1 MLFAPQCVRGD
12 AMTGAT
18 DLVGMICRD
27 ACARHGVSP
36 DTLARVDCVEAPHWH
51 ARAAALETM
60 MRGGMAWAMA
70 ARLVAM
76 DRPQF
81 AHLLR
86 GPRRSWSTVV
96 AAMRRLGDAITRDA
110 ELYDRRAKKRDAMQ
124 AMRAKRAATNTEAAR
139 MRAAM
144 KRAEKEARLAAMTPE
159 QRAKYEV
166 RLAAGREYSRT
177 HAENKATAGRKVTC
191 DPARAASF
199 NWRMRDDGD
208 PQGLRW
214 RVDGV
219 DFSTGA
225 VPDERDR
232 GRPCYRVIAPNVEA
246 VVIREASC

>member
-1 MLFAPQCVRGD
+1 
-12 AMTGAT
+12 
-18 DLVGMICRD
+18 MICRD
-27 ACARHGVSP
+27 ACARFGVSP
-36 DTLARVDCVEAPHWH
+36 DTLARVECVEAPHWY

-70 ARLVAM
+70 ARMVAM

-124 AMRAKRAATNTEAAR
+124 AMRAKRAATNAEAAR

-144 KRAEKEARLAAMTPE
+144 KRAEKWARLAAMTPE
-159 QRAKYEV
+159 QRAQREE
-166 RLAAGREYSRT
+166 RLTRMREYFREY
-177 HAENKATAGRKVTC
+177 AANRKSAAARKITC
-191 DPARAASF
+191 DPSRAASF
-199 NWRMRDDGD
+199 NWPMRDDDD

-232 GRPCYRVIAPNVEA
+232 GRPCYRVIAANVEA
-246 VVIREASC
+246 VVIREAIC